1 VPAGSFATYFA
12 GAAILHIP
20 GLPHPVKE
28 YYLEDALQI
37 TGYNPEPNSEFAR
50 KGPAGMPPRDAVFA
64 TPDERAR
71 AVKECEQELAANKA
85 LLSVGFKKQTV
96 EALLRVDQEKI
107 NYDLVEKVLQK
118 ICLDGEEGAILVFM
132 PGLMEIKK
140 VIEACAGNSYIQKAT
155 GDGQYLIGLHSSLST
170 AEQRV
175 IFDRPPPN
183 FRKIVVA
190 TNIAE
195 TSITIDDVV
204 YVVDAGR
211 AKENTYNP
219 LTKMQ
224 MLLEGWVSRAS
235 AKQRRGRAG
244 RVRPGQCFRLFT
256 RHKHDVRMAEFQLPE
271 IRRVPLEGLCLQIKL
286 QRMEGGVAGFLA
298 KALEPPDKEAVQA
311 AIENLQVRVGFIRP
325 ATGGGV
331 VHVHVVAC

>member
-1 VPAGSFATYFA
+1 
-12 GAAILHIP
+12 
-20 GLPHPVKE
+20 
-28 YYLEDALQI
+28 
-37 TGYNPEPNSEFAR
+37 
-50 KGPAGMPPRDAVFA
+50 
-64 TPDERAR
+64 
-71 AVKECEQELAANKA
+71 
-85 LLSVGFKKQTV
+85 
-96 EALLRVDQEKI
+96 
-107 NYDLVEKVLQK
+107 
-118 ICLDGEEGAILVFM
+118 
-132 PGLMEIKK
+132 
-140 VIEACAGNSYIQKAT
+140 
-155 GDGQYLIGLHSSLST
+155 
-170 AEQRV
+170 
-175 IFDRPPPN
+175 
-183 FRKIVVA
+183 
-190 TNIAE
+190 
-195 TSITIDDVV
+195 
-204 YVVDAGR
+204 
-211 AKENTYNP
+211 
-219 LTKMQ
+219 MQ